1 MSTNPNSND
10 MLQTSEIEVKS
21 IILI

>member
-1 MSTNPNSND
+1 MSTNPNSKD
-10 MLQTSEIEVKS
+10 ILQTSEIEVKS